1 MGFPLAFPKAA
12 LGPSVNWIGASLSIH
27 PLGLEAQAKA
37 DILDDLTADLDAIEP
52 TNVVPKK
59 AVRSLAGRGSHVAT
73 LVPAWRPFLAEL
85 WAALATDPAGAPPK
99 CIWARQICPTTSW
112 MRAFIA
118 GRAGIISLLFRLAA
132 YMNLGTPLQIVT
144 DAFPWGIGG

>member
-1 MGFPLAFPKAA
+1 MFGDDTIIAFRGHHGIRRFHAAMFILLWRALGFPLAFSKAA

-52 TNVVPKK
+52 TNVISKK

-85 WAALATDPAGAPPK
+85 WAALASDPAGAPPN
-99 CIWARQICPTTSW
+99 CI
-112 MRAFIA
+112 
-118 GRAGIISLLFRLAA
+118 
-132 YMNLGTPLQIVT
+132 
-144 DAFPWGIGG
+144 